1 MLTSLL
7 LLLTSSA
14 YGGSIC
20 NDGWVSPSEGSGT
33 CSYHGGIERLCGGYE
48 QISKGVFV
56 PRPRCPVKG
65 YQDDG
70 AGEYTSVFT
79 KAFDDRWQLAL
90 TQSRMEIDAG
100 QTTPDQL
107 ITRAREIMT
116 EQWGSAAE
124 REALAKSKAAI
135 ARSTALLDQIA
146 ASIGMPHVA
155 TWARYIQEPGICTT
169 AEPGLILFKTRGGA
183 IISLPKGEPAAI
195 SLEPAAHARYEAIR
209 AVAATNPNTPKGE
222 LCPNGERYTR

>member
-1 MLTSLL
+1 MLTTLL
-7 LLLTSSA
+7 LLLFTSSA

-20 NDGWVSPSEGSGT
+20 NDGWVSPSEGQGA
-33 CSYHGGIERLCGGYE
+33 CSYHNGIERLCGGHE

-56 PRPRCPVKG
+56 PRPRCPSKG

-70 AGEYTSVFT
+70 TEEFTSVFT
-79 KAFDDRWQLAL
+79 KALDDRWQLAL
-90 TQSRMEIDAG
+90 TQSRMEIEAG

-124 REALAKSKAAI
+124 RKELADEKAAI
-135 ARSTALLDQIA
+135 ARHTKLSDAIA
-146 ASIGMPHVA
+146 ATVGRPHVA

-183 IISLPKGEPAAI
+183 IISLSMGKPAAI
-195 SLEPAAHARYEAIR
+195 SLEPEAHARYDAVR
-209 AVAATNPNTPKGE
+209 AVAATNPENPMGE
-222 LCPNGERYTR
+222 WCPN